1 MLCDQDIPIL
11 VAKPDDGVS
20 VGKVLSQTQVVIAT
34 AGPFAKY
41 GNTVSVG
48 DGCRCGGPGGGRRV
62 QGMEGSTDRA
72 GS

>member
-1 MLCDQDIPIL
+1 MLSHQDIPIL

-41 GNTVSVG
+41 GNTVGVGACVELWGADVG
-48 DGCRCGGPGGGRRV
+48 D
-62 QGMEGSTDRA
+62 
-72 GS
+72 

>member
-48 DGCRCGGPGGGRRV
+48 GGGRCGKSGVRD
-62 QGMEGSTDRA
+62 GGKARTGR
-72 GS
+72 GH